1 MLQSRGGRRGWAER
15 RMLVRMA
22 DPTNGE
28 QVVDRSAVADYVATM
43 TADLA
48 AMAREHG
55 LTLLG
60 QLLEMARLEAEGQR
74 HQPDP
79 PDPPQV
85 S

>member
-1 MLQSRGGRRGWAER
+1 MLF
-15 RMLVRMA
+15 RMA

-60 QLLEMARLEAEGQR
+60 QLLEMARLEAEG
-74 HQPDP
+74 
-79 PDPPQV
+79 
-85 S
+85 

>member
-1 MLQSRGGRRGWAER
+1 ML
-15 RMLVRMA
+15 LRMA

-28 QVVDRSAVADYVATM
+28 QLVDRSAVADYVATM

-55 LTLLG
+55 LTVLGHLLD
-60 QLLEMARLEAEGQR
+60 MARLEAEGKR
-74 HQPDP
+74 RRPDP
-79 PDPPQV
+79 PDHPPV

>member
-1 MLQSRGGRRGWAER
+1 
-15 RMLVRMA
+15 MA

-28 QVVDRSAVADYVATM
+28 QLVDRSAVADYVATM

-55 LTLLG
+55 LAVLG
-60 QLLEMARLEAEGQR
+60 HLLEMARLEAEGQR
-74 HQPDP
+74 RRPDP
-79 PDPPQV
+79 PDHSQV

>member
-1 MLQSRGGRRGWAER
+1 ML
-15 RMLVRMA
+15 LRMA

-28 QVVDRSAVADYVATM
+28 QLVDRSAVADYVATM

-60 QLLEMARLEAEGQR
+60 QLLEMARLEAEDKR
-74 HQPDP
+74 RRPDPPDP
-79 PDPPQV
+79 PDPPQA